1 MLQNLCGQSICLLA
15 IGLRHNFVLAI
26 GLCHNFVSQNFHFLH
41 FVPQSFDYNKTL
53 NPILGQNSNV

>member
-1 MLQNLCGQSICLLA
+1 MLQNLCGQSICL
-15 IGLRHNFVLAI
+15 LAI